1 MLVFLNPAHLE
12 ADTGNITN
20 GMTAATETGNQH
32 LILCS
37 KENKAMGP
45 TVGYHIKNK
54 TALTHPEH
62 ATMHAQ
68 QASRLPLLADFMLL
82 SVCRCCML
90 LQCMRCACAPPPGT
104 PLLRCPA

>member
-12 ADTGNITN
+12 ADTGNITD
-20 GMTAATETGNQH
+20 GVTAATETGNQH

-37 KENKAMGP
+37 EENKAMGH
-45 TVGYHIKNK
+45 TVRYRIKNK
-54 TALTHPEH
+54 TAGIHREH

-68 QASRLPLLADFMLL
+68 QATRLPLLADCMLL

-90 LQCMRCACAPPPGT
+90 LQCMRCAYASPPGT